1 MRFALVDGQRHLPK
15 KGLKGFCPVC
25 GSPVMARCGEVRGH
39 HWAHVKGMDCADTWN
54 TGKETDWQLGWKN
67 KFPEEWQERIL
78 KDTTTG
84 EKHIADVL
92 TDKNLVVEFQHS
104 PIQPDERRARETFY
118 TSEGRR
124 MVWVVDIS
132 DSQRALKKIKEHLS
146 NLSQPPA
153 LRTWYRLSFP
163 DEVFPVQW
171 TRGNSLVPVAF
182 DCGYELWIEDKN
194 GEVFPVMPVLIS
206 EADTQDGMLICILE
220 KEFVELVRQSR
231 LHEVLFAHFIPKSGK
246 QVTPQKSRAA
256 SPQPAQVPYS
266 TLPGSNIRIYPPTPG
281 YGKRRRRF

>member
-54 TGKETDWQLGWKN
+54 TGKETDWHLGWKN

-124 MVWVVDIS
+124 MVWVVDGRSKIS
-132 DSQRALKKIKEHLS
+132 RAKIESCFSYCCSRRNKL
-146 NLSQPPA
+146 N
-153 LRTWYRLSFP
+153 WYDLPFP
-163 DEVFPVQW
+163 DDFFPAKW
-171 TRGNSLVPVAF
+171 TRGEGRVPIAF
-182 DCGYELWIEDKN
+182 DCNFAPGNYGGYN
-194 GEVFPVMPVLIS
+194 EVSQLMPVLMSDINGGLVCWMQKRS
-206 EADTQDGMLICILE
+206 
-220 KEFVELVRQSR
+220 FVELVRQSR

-266 TLPGSNIRIYPPTPG
+266 TLPGSNIRINTPTPG